1 NTDYQRHIH
10 HSIRMYHGDLDNN
23 GSYDLVESYYEPE
36 SEQWVPFRDLI
47 ALGNAFPFVRER
59 HRTYAGMSKT
69 HVDELFQGIST
80 LGVWLEINTLETG
93 VFWNDQ
99 GRFQWQPLPFEAQQT
114 PAISLALSDFNGD
127 GHADIFMGQNLQSL
141 QPEISRFDAG
151 LGLIL
156 LGNGAMAFQ
165 ALTAEESGIRVFGE
179 QSEVFSTDWNDD
191 GLSDLLIGQTAGD
204 LRLFLQSSDS
214 PLSVGQSE

>member
-1 NTDYQRHIH
+1 
-10 HSIRMYHGDLDNN
+10 
-23 GSYDLVESYYEPE
+23 
-36 SEQWVPFRDLI
+36 
-47 ALGNAFPFVRER
+47 
-59 HRTYAGMSKT
+59 MSKT

-99 GRFQWQPLPFEAQQT
+99 GRFHWEPLPVEAQQT
-114 PAISLALSDFNGD
+114 STISLAVSDFNGD

-156 LGNGAMAFQ
+156 LGNGDMSFK

-179 QSEVFSTDWNDD
+179 QSEALITDWNDD
-191 GLSDLLIGQTAGD
+191 GLSDLLIGQTAGY
-204 LRLFLQSSDS
+204 LRLYLQSGNS
-214 PLSVGQSE
+214 PLNVGQSE

>member
-1 NTDYQRHIH
+1 MGQLAIVGKHKRHLFRENRSSRFGLKEGACGQHWKRQIWMATAIWMCLRETGVGTTDYQRHIH

-36 SEQWVPFRDLI
+36 SEQWVPLRDLI

-99 GRFQWQPLPFEAQQT
+99 GRFQWEPLPVEAQQT
-114 PAISLALSDFNGD
+114 PAISLAAQWTSMET
-127 GHADIFMGQNLQSL
+127 ATPIFSWGRIFSL
-141 QPEISRFDAG
+141 CSLKYLVLMRG
-151 LGLIL
+151 WG
-156 LGNGAMAFQ
+156 
-165 ALTAEESGIRVFGE
+165 
-179 QSEVFSTDWNDD
+179 
-191 GLSDLLIGQTAGD
+191 
-204 LRLFLQSSDS
+204 
-214 PLSVGQSE
+214 